1 MAVKEV
7 LVRDD
12 PVAGFAGVVR
22 AGPLLFT
29 SGCDGHRDPATGAV
43 DPALAG
49 QGGRQTDISY
59 GHVARLLERAGAA
72 PSAVARI
79 DHFTSSQD
87 WIAERQVRRAQVF
100 GRPSPHGST
109 GVAAKM
115 SGINMLTTAVVAVA
129 ADAEHDVV
137 VAGADYGIGHISALV
152 RAGPLLFLSGIRGTA
167 DPRSRT
173 AVPEET
179 AGSFAAQTRICYELV
194 ADILERGGSATDAI
208 VRLDRYVRNR
218 NRAAEE
224 AAIGAEVLGPLD
236 AVSTSIP
243 LPMGMHGEVE
253 ITALALADGA
263 GKEVCA
269 RDPDGRATVVRGGGF
284 VFVGGCDGAADAAT
298 GEPVAALA
306 GDIPGQVDNAL
317 AILEA
322 RLGAGATDLAGA
334 VRLECYLRDI
344 YAEEVFRERARAA
357 FASGPPALIVAGAEL
372 DGIDEVR
379 LNAIAV

>member
-1 MAVKEV
+1 MAAKEV

-59 GHVARLLERAGAA
+59 GHVARLLDRAGVA

-87 WIAERQVRRAQVF
+87 WIAERQVRRARVF

-129 ADAEHDVV
+129 ADAGHEVV

-167 DPRSRT
+167 DPRDGT

-179 AGSFAAQTRICYELV
+179 AGSFAAQTRVCYELV
-194 ADILERGGSATDAI
+194 ADILERGRSATGAI

-224 AAIGAEVLGPLD
+224 AAIGAGVLGPLD

-284 VFVGGCDGAADAAT
+284 VFVGGCDGAADGAT

-306 GDIPGQVDNAL
+306 GDVPGQIDNAL
-317 AILEA
+317 VVLEA
-322 RLGAGATDLAGA
+322 RLGAGATGLAGV

-372 DGIDEVR
+372 GGIDEVR